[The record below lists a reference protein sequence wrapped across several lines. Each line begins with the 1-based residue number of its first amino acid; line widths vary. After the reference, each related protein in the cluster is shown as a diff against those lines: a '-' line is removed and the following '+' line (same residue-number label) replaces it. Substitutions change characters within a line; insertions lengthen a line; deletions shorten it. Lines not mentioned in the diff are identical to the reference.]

1 MANEPHEIA
10 ELIARSLNG
19 PLNEEEQYRLNAWRL
34 ANEEHQ
40 QLFEKFKD
48 NKWIAAELSVLY
60 EYDKEAMRKKLAQS
74 IAPSSKFKYIIM
86 KNWPAYAAAASIL
99 ILISVGYWWL
109 SKPKK
114 QSVTQEVS
122 RFKNDVL
129 PANDQSAVLMLED
142 GRKIYLDQVQDG
154 SVTQQGNV
162 QIVKRGKE
170 LTYASAVGTR
180 QSAVTYNTLSTP
192 KGKQYQ
198 VVLPDNSKV
207 WLNAASSIRYP
218 TAFTG
223 NERKVE
229 ITGEA
234 FFEVS
239 TLRLRSGQKMPFRVT
254 IVAGAVRGEV
264 EVLGTHFNVNAYE
277 NEEVVKTTLVEGKVK
292 VSSMVNGQGA
302 MLKPGQQ
309 ASLSKASQS
318 IPVQI
323 VDVEGIVAWK
333 NNFFVFNDLTIQ
345 AVMRQLARWYDVE
358 VVYEGQVPEHF
369 NATIQ
374 RNVPLSKVL
383 QVLELTESVKFE
395 IDGKRVVVKN

>member
-10 ELIARSLNG
+10 ELIARSLDE
-19 PLNEEEQYRLNAWRL
+19 PLNDEEQRRLDAWRL

-40 QLFEKFKD
+40 QLFEQFKD
-48 NKWIAAELSVLY
+48 TKWLTAELSVLY
-60 EYDKEAMRKKLAQS
+60 EYDKEAMRKKLAQC
-74 IAPSSKFKYIIM
+74 IAPRPKFKYLIT
-86 KNWPAYAAAASIL
+86 KNWPAYAAAASFL

-109 SKPKK
+109 SRPKK
-114 QSVTQEVS
+114 QPVIQEVS

-129 PANDQSAVLMLED
+129 PANDQSAVLVLED
-142 GRKIYLDQVQDG
+142 GRKIYLDQEKDG
-154 SVTQQGNV
+154 SLTQQGNV
-162 QIVKRGKE
+162 VKRGKE
-170 LTYASAVGTR
+170 LTYTSASGTR
-180 QSAVTYNTLSTP
+180 QSANVSHNTLSTP

-218 TAFTG
+218 TAFVG
-223 NERKVE
+223 NERRVE

-234 FFEVS
+234 FFDVS
-239 TLRLRSGQKMPFRVT
+239 KDKTKPFRVA
-254 IVAGAVRGEV
+254 IVAGAVRSEV

-292 VSSMVNGQGA
+292 VLSKVNGQEA

-309 ASLSKASQS
+309 ASLSQAVQS
-318 IPVQI
+318 IPVQS
-323 VDVEGIVAWK
+323 VDVEEVVAWK

-358 VVYEGQVPEHF
+358 VVYENQVPDHF

-383 QVLELTESVKFE
+383 QALELTESVHFE
-395 IDGKRVVVKN
+395 IDGKRVVVKK